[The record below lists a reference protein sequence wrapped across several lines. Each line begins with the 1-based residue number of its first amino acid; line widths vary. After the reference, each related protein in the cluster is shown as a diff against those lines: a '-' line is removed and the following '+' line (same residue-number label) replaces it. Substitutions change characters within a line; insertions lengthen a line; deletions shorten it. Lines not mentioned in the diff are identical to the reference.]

1 MMRARLAGLLTLTC
15 VLAVAPSVAGAQAA
29 AQDHKATEKR
39 LDELK
44 AMKKEMLR
52 TMLDFDARIKKL
64 EAEIKTATPAKVAS
78 AKAAPSGSS
87 PVQPPTD
94 QSAVAMN
101 AAESTAL
108 IPVSDPAPPSQ
119 KSGADDAT
127 WGGYEPGK
135 GFVAARGK
143 NGELDVGLVTYVRY
157 LNQLGL
163 KPTYT
168 DSFGRV
174 FNLDLRQDVLLNKV
188 NLSFKGWLIDPKF
201 EYRMWIWTQNPAMGD
216 PAQVVV
222 GGHMGYHFADYFSLF
237 GGVAPLPSTRSTN
250 WTYPFWLKMD
260 NRTVADEFFRASYT
274 FGFWANGDITDNL
287 AYRAMIAN
295 NLSALGIS
303 ASQLPPTFS
312 TYSAALW
319 WMPTTGE
326 FGPAIGFGDYE
337 YHEQPATMFGI
348 HYTQSPETKQ
358 EQPNVNDFENSQIRL
373 SDGTLLFSA
382 NPFNTGGTIEK
393 ADYHMADVDAGIKYL
408 GMSLET
414 EAYARW
420 INNFQTIGPIPVT
433 SLFDKGF
440 QVQASAMAVPKVLQL
455 YASGSKI
462 YGQYGDPWDL
472 TLGMNLYPFAR
483 REIRINTE
491 GIYLWRS
498 PVGGSTYPY
507 VVGGTGW
514 LFNTDFII
522 AF

>member
-1 MMRARLAGLLTLTC
+1 MTLRTKLAGFLTLTC
-15 VLAVAPSVAGAQAA
+15 VLAAAPNIATAQTAPA
-29 AQDHKATEKR
+29 PDHKATEKR

-64 EAEIKTATPAKVAS
+64 EAEVKAAPARVAPGKVQNASPAQPAEAKVA
-78 AKAAPSGSS
+78 
-87 PVQPPTD
+87 
-94 QSAVAMN
+94 VAD
-101 AAESTAL
+101 EVAL
-108 IPVSDPAPPSQ
+108 IPTAAPVPAPANSD
-119 KSGADDAT
+119 AAT
-127 WGGYEPGK
+127 WGMYQPGK
-135 GFVAARGK
+135 GFVVVRGK
-143 NGELDVGLVTYVRY
+143 DGELDVSLISYVRY

-163 KPTYT
+163 NSSYT
-168 DSFGRV
+168 DAFGRK
-174 FNLDLRQDVLLNKV
+174 FNLDLRQDLLLNKV
-188 NLSFKGWLIDPKF
+188 NLSFKGWLFDPNF
-201 EYRMWIWTQNPAMGD
+201 EYRVWVWTQNPAMGD

-222 GGHMGYHFADYFSLF
+222 GGHLGYHFNDWFNVF

-260 NRTVADEFFRASYT
+260 NRTVADEFFRGSYT
-274 FGFWANGDITDNL
+274 FGFWANGNITDTL

-303 ASQLPPTFS
+303 ASQLPATFS

-326 FGPAIGFGDYE
+326 FGQGLGFGDYDE
-337 YHEQPATMFGI
+337 HEKVATMFGI
-348 HYTQSPETKQ
+348 HYTQSHETKQ
-358 EQPNVNDFENSQIRL
+358 SQPSTDGFENSQIRL

-382 NPFNTGGTIEK
+382 NPFNTGGTINK
-393 ADYHMADVDAGIKYL
+393 ADYHMADFNAGVKYMGL
-408 GMSLET
+408 ALET

-420 INNFQTIGPIPVT
+420 VNNFETVGFIPVS

-440 QVQASAMAVPKVLQL
+440 QVQASAMAIPKVLQF
-455 YASGSKI
+455 YVDGSKI

-472 TLGMNLYPFAR
+472 TLGANWYPFAR
-483 REIRINTE
+483 REMHINTE

-498 PVGGSTYPY
+498 PVGGPSYPY

-514 LFNTDFII
+514 LFNTDFIVT
-522 AF
+522 F